1 MRVSFSTQGWAD
13 YQHLIAHDT
22 NALAKVNTLIQEC
35 ARTPF
40 KGLGKPE
47 PLKNEM
53 RGYWSRRITQED
65 RLVYRVVGAG
75 SEQTLEITQ
84 CRFHY

>member
-1 MRVSFSTQGWAD
+1 MKVTFSARGWAD
-13 YQHLIAHDT
+13 YQHLIKNNQAS
-22 NALAKVNTLIQEC
+22 LAKVNTLIQEC
-35 ARTPF
+35 ARAPF

-47 PLKNEM
+47 PLKGEM

-65 RLVYRVVGAG
+65 RLVYRVTGTG
-75 SEQTLEITQ
+75 EEQTLEIMQ